1 MIGYIAGCLKGAM
14 SLVKGLS
21 VTFRTMLRPTVTVLY
36 PYQKTTLAERYRGI
50 MGLPAKAEEDLKK
63 QEEEGVEEENGHLS
77 CISCLKCE
85 EVCPVACISIQRE
98 KAKKG
103 FALKAFSINFARCT
117 FCGLCVDACPVKG
130 KAIVH
135 SRHYEEVFL
144 RRKDM
149 VFDVRMLDL
158 VGQGKRPHEPL
169 RTDQIELLRGI
180 REQSE
185 AFSLSDEENAIL
197 KRAIRDG
204 YLRRVV
210 PEEFELVKK
219 IAEEGQKNSKLTE
232 QQQAQLM
239 EVLETKGF
247 ELSTFAREEPGES

>member
-1 MIGYIAGCLKGAM
+1 MG
-14 SLVKGLS
+14 LVKGLS

-36 PYQKTTLAERYRGI
+36 PYQKTTLAERYRGV
-50 MGLPAKAEEDLKK
+50 MGLASMAEEDLKK
-63 QEEEGVEEENGHLS
+63 KEEEGVEEENGHLS
-77 CISCLKCE
+77 CISCLKCA
-85 EVCPVACISIQRE
+85 EVCPVECISIQRE

-117 FCGLCVDACPVKG
+117 FCGLCVDSCPVKG
-130 KAIVH
+130 KSIVH

-169 RTDQIELLRGI
+169 RADQIEILRGI

-185 AFSLSDEENAIL
+185 AFSLADDDKAIL
-197 KRAIRDG
+197 ERIITDG

-239 EVLETKGF
+239 EALETQGF
-247 ELSTFAREEPGES
+247 ELSTFAREEPGE